1 MNVRGTI
8 TGVLAALSI
17 IVIGW
22 EAGTVT
28 STPSD
33 LTGSSLGV
41 GSPSSA
47 GSGDAVSGAAGSGA
61 AGSGNG
67 APAASAAPAT
77 PATPAAAGLVDG
89 TYTGAAATTR
99 WGDVQV
105 RVTVSGGVIAD
116 ATALSLPDV
125 DGHSRQLAA
134 RAEPVLRSSV
144 IGAATVD
151 GIDMVSGATYTSRA
165 YEQSLQSALDQA
177 AS

>member
-17 IVIGW
+17 IVVGW

-41 GSPSSA
+41 GSPS
-47 GSGDAVSGAAGSGA
+47 AAGSATPSA
-61 AGSGNG
+61 AGSTGG
-67 APAASAAPAT
+67 AAAASAPAAPTAS
-77 PATPAAAGLVDG
+77 AAGLVDG
-89 TYTGAAATTR
+89 TYTGAAASTR

-134 RAEPVLRSSV
+134 RAEPILRSSV
-144 IGAATVD
+144 VGSSSTDTLHMA
-151 GIDMVSGATYTSRA
+151 SGATYTSRA

-177 AS
+177 AA